1 MVFYKI
7 QLLMIIIDIKNKY
20 KKYLFNI
27 FYVKKNIYKINYFF
41 LSLYIYIYKINY
53 FSIIYIYMSL
63 KQSYYKKYLKYKA
76 KYVALQ
82 KQMGGVVVIL
92 PWKPLYPDHI
102 MGSLIPKKPLS
113 TEIQF
118 LAKTNHVITFPSYI
132 QFFVYKKDDATLNLW
147 FDAKDPVYY
156 LLFTTSVPG
165 ITPITVE
172 SDRLKDLVTA
182 KIIEIINDKMFM
194 VSTQRT
200 EIVQIASFTEST
212 FMKLLK
218 SIELLESSIQ
228 STPKPNPNSNPLS
241 TNPNSR
247 RGKKFVNASNV

>member
-1 MVFYKI
+1 
-7 QLLMIIIDIKNKY
+7 
-20 KKYLFNI
+20 
-27 FYVKKNIYKINYFF
+27 
-41 LSLYIYIYKINY
+41 
-53 FSIIYIYMSL
+53 
-63 KQSYYKKYLKYKA
+63 
-76 KYVALQ
+76 
-82 KQMGGVVVIL
+82 
-92 PWKPLYPDHI
+92 

-165 ITPITVE
+165 IPQNTEE
-172 SDRLKDLVTA
+172 SIRRLNELVTA
-182 KIIEIINDKMFM
+182 KIIEITDNKIFT
-194 VSTQRT
+194 VSTPRT
-200 EIVQIASFTEST
+200 EILQILSFTEST

-228 STPKPNPNSNPLS
+228 STPKPNPKSNPKSKSQSIDLNE
-241 TNPNSR
+241 TN
-247 RGKKFVNASNV
+247 V